1 MALRDKIAANAQ
13 PYLQPGEN
21 IQGVLAGQT
30 ASQYWILLAYIVFL
44 IKNRYRTIVATD
56 RRIIVFDAG
65 AWSMTKTKSIVGE
78 LPRNHRLGPWDGNI
92 WYRHQLGNETLRIH
106 RRFKSDIETIDGPA
120 AMPPPPAQQPTMPP
134 PTAQPP
140 TAPPPSAP

>member
-13 PYLQPGEN
+13 PHLQPGET

-30 ASQYWILLAYIVFL
+30 ASQYWILLIYLVFL

-65 AWSMTKTKSIVGE
+65 AWSMTKTKSVVGE

-92 WYRHQLGNETLRIH
+92 WYRHQVGNETLRIH
-106 RRFKSDIETIDGPA
+106 RRFKSDIEAIDGVA
-120 AMPPPPAQQPTMPP
+120 GMPGM
-134 PTAQPP
+134 PP
-140 TAPPPSAP
+140 TAPPPAPPAR